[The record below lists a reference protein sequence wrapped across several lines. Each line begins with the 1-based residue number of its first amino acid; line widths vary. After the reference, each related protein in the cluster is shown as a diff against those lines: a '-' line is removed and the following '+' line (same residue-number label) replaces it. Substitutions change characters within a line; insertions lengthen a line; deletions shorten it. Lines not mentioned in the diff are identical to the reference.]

1 MTLLLLSA
9 VISAPAAA
17 APPEPHGS
25 PLMVASS
32 EESRTST
39 SDPGAGTEDEQPAPP
54 HVATITPQQ
63 TDPLPVYT
71 PPRRATP
78 RAMVS
83 GGLRGVQG
91 LPRPLALV
99 PAHVALTSSESPSLF
114 WWIGAAPP
122 AGTTVVLTVMNDEAT
137 EPLAEV
143 ELPLPRRAGIQRVRL
158 GDHGVTLAPGVEYE
172 WSISLGSNPAS
183 HADDQIANGYVT
195 RVAEPVELTGQ
206 RRDAATLAKAG
217 LWYDA
222 LSAISDEIEVR
233 PADPRP
239 RQARAALLEQA
250 DLTEARD

>member
-1 MTLLLLSA
+1 
-9 VISAPAAA
+9 
-17 APPEPHGS
+17 G
-25 PLMVASS
+25 
-32 EESRTST
+32 RTSS
-39 SDPGAGTEDEQPAPP
+39 SDAGAGTEDELPAPP
-54 HVATITPQQ
+54 QVAATTPQE

-114 WWIGAAPP
+114 WWVGAVPP
-122 AGTTVVLTVMNDEAT
+122 EGTSVVLTVVTDDAT

-143 ELPLPRRAGIQRVRL
+143 SLELPRHKGIQRVRL
-158 GDHGVTLAPGVEYE
+158 ADHGIQLATGVEYE
-172 WSISLGSNPAS
+172 WSISLGTNPAS
-183 HADDQIANGYVT
+183 HANDQIASGYVT

-206 RRDAATLAKAG
+206 RRNVAALAKAG

-239 RQARAALLEQA
+239 RQARDALLQQA
-250 DLTEARD
+250 ELTEAID